1 MMTFLLLIMMLTIAL
16 SLSRVHNN
24 YYLILFAAMFSF
36 CAASLYF
43 INAAPD
49 LALAEMAIGCA
60 FIPLVYTITI
70 RRQNTFTV
78 IFFSQDGSAAY
89 CPPELLIEF
98 MAVTETFCAK
108 HNLKLRLLTHPSV
121 YDASARGIFKLG
133 NTDLVA
139 NYIEETS
146 SLKLWGNTFNKM
158 IPELATHLESSDHFS
173 FEPMGGDWVDE

>member
-1 MMTFLLLIMMLTIAL
+1 MMTTLLLFIMLGITLAL
-16 SLSRVHNN
+16 FKIHNN
-24 YYLILFAAMFSF
+24 YQLILFASLFSF

-78 IFFSQDGSAAY
+78 IFFSQNDKTAY
-89 CPPELLIEF
+89 CPPELLIQF
-98 MAVTETFCAK
+98 MAITEAFCAE
-108 HNLKLRLLTHPSV
+108 HQLKLRLITHPKA
-121 YDASARGIFKLG
+121 YDANARGIFKLG

-139 NYIEETS
+139 NYVEEENT
-146 SLKLWGNTFNKM
+146 LKLWGNISNQL
-158 IPELATHLESSDHFS
+158 IPEVAHRLETEGLFS